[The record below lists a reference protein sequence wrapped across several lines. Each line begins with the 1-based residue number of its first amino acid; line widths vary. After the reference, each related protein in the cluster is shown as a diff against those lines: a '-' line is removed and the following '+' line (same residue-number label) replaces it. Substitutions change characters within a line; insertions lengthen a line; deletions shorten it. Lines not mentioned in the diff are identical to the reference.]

1 MRPPIMIAL
10 LLSAC
15 ASSRASVPEPAR
27 VVETLQVQPAERAS
41 MPLPG
46 RVRARLSSTVAFE
59 VGGVVEDVL
68 VLQGERV
75 DEGQVLA
82 RLERRSL
89 RLAQTA
95 RAAELRSAQA
105 SLADA
110 ERRHA
115 RFSNLVGS
123 GAASQADLDAALA
136 ALEVGRS
143 RVDMARSSLALS
155 REQLRDGSLRAP
167 YAGLIG
173 DRSIEPGQS
182 VAPGVPAFFLVGEG
196 TKEIRVHVPERLVDR
211 LDESA
216 VHQAR
221 IVASG
226 RSVGTRHVST
236 ASEASNDGTYEVR
249 FEFDDADVVG
259 SGAVVRSGATAE
271 VDVQLRDPD
280 RGYAIPPTAF
290 GRGAEGGAF
299 VYVVEDGIVRRRGVE
314 LAPGASPRVLQGLR
328 GDETIV
334 RRGLAFLSEG
344 QPVRV
349 RGALLSAATP

>member
-27 VVETLQVQPAERAS
+27 VVETLQVQPAEGAS

-173 DRSIEPGQS
+173 DRSIERGQS

-196 TKEIRVHVPERLVDR
+196 TMEIRVHVPERLVDR
-211 LDESA
+211 LDERA
-216 VHQAR
+216 VHRAR

-249 FEFDDADVVG
+249 FEFGDVVG

>member
-1 MRPPIMIAL
+1 MRPLIMIAL

-15 ASSRASVPEPAR
+15 ASSKASVPEPAR
-27 VVETLQVQPAERAS
+27 VVETLQVQPAQGAS

-46 RVRARLSSTVAFE
+46 RVHARLSSTVAFE
-59 VGGVVEDVL
+59 VGGVVEEVL
-68 VLQGERV
+68 VQQGDRV
-75 DEGQVLA
+75 DDGQVLA

-89 RLAQTA
+89 RLAQQA
-95 RAAELRSAQA
+95 RAAEVRSAQA

-110 ERRHA
+110 ERRYA
-115 RFSNLVGS
+115 RLSNLVGS
-123 GAASQADLDAALA
+123 GAASQADFDSALA

-182 VAPGVPAFFLVGEG
+182 VAPGAPAFFLVGEG

-249 FEFDDADVVG
+249 FEFGDVVG

-290 GRGAEGGAF
+290 GRGAEGEAF